1 MTLEHHRC
9 QPGQDRAGFSHA
21 IHHLPIYH
29 RCTIAPSSSKPP
41 LARGHHCTGAPRRP
55 ISICYHLTGSTST
68 SLTSRCGGPLALAI
82 LGVPWPHLLTP
93 RPPTTPS
100 RAAPLPATPPS
111 PSRRRPSLLH
121 RVGRQPHRPA
131 HSSCLLPARR
141 LLLRASPSLLP
152 PPTAISHASPLM
164 PPPRLRARSKRRG
177 RSRHGRIAVAAT
189 VAANATGPLLP
200 SPRLDPMWG
209 GARSRCP
216 ASAGT
221 PPRCCRLFGQL
232 PPWTCP
238 RWNYG
243 GRSREPCY
251 RRPCRPSALPAT
263 PSSGGEA
270 RDGLGEGGGSGG
282 G

>member
-100 RAAPLPATPPS
+100 RCAPLTPRLRLAGPRS
-111 PSRRRPSLLH
+111 LFTVLPHRQTFAARRRQ
-121 RVGRQPHRPA
+121 RR
-131 HSSCLLPARR
+131 SSRCRF
-141 LLLRASPSLLP
+141 P

-164 PPPRLRARSKRRG
+164 PPPAAYRRSQRRG
-177 RSRHGRIAVAAT
+177 PDLTATTPDSRRSHLPPQRHRSFCYRHA
-189 VAANATGPLLP
+189 
-200 SPRLDPMWG
+200 DPMWVRSS
-209 GARSRCP
+209 AR
-216 ASAGT
+216 
-221 PPRCCRLFGQL
+221 
-232 PPWTCP
+232 
-238 RWNYG
+238 
-243 GRSREPCY
+243 
-251 RRPCRPSALPAT
+251 
-263 PSSGGEA
+263 
-270 RDGLGEGGGSGG
+270 
-282 G
+282 

>member
-55 ISICYHLTGSTST
+55 ISMCYHLTGSTST
-68 SLTSRCGGPLALAI
+68 SLTSRCGGPLTLAV

-93 RPPTTPS
+93 RPPATPS

-111 PSRRRPSLLH
+111 SSRRRPSLLH
-121 RVGRQPHRPA
+121 CVGRQPHRPA

-164 PPPRLRARSKRRG
+164 PPPAAYRRSQRRG
-177 RSRHGRIAVAAT
+177 PDLTATTPDSRRSHGCRQRHWSSVAIATAGSNVGGCQIQ
-189 VAANATGPLLP
+189 V
-200 SPRLDPMWG
+200 PR
-209 GARSRCP
+209 
-216 ASAGT
+216 
-221 PPRCCRLFGQL
+221 
-232 PPWTCP
+232 
-238 RWNYG
+238 
-243 GRSREPCY
+243 
-251 RRPCRPSALPAT
+251 
-263 PSSGGEA
+263 
-270 RDGLGEGGGSGG
+270 
-282 G
+282 